1 MFVSDLLP
9 TFGYFTADD
18 RFHRAAGTALW
29 SECMKGRGGGE
40 SANNTSSDCIV
51 RPHILSHLTL
61 QHFKTN
67 IVFLSNI
74 YKQFI

>member
-1 MFVSDLLP
+1 MTDSTEQL
-9 TFGYFTADD
+9 
-18 RFHRAAGTALW
+18 AL
-29 SECMKGRGGGE
+29 GRGGGE